1 VTDVPD
7 CRAGDEVVVIGRQGA
22 EEISFDEVAAGH
34 GLDGV
39 GLVLEARP
47 TVRRVYGTTAA

>member
-22 EEISFDEVAAGH
+22 EEISFDEVAARH

-47 TVRRVYGTTAA
+47 TVRRVYGTTPA